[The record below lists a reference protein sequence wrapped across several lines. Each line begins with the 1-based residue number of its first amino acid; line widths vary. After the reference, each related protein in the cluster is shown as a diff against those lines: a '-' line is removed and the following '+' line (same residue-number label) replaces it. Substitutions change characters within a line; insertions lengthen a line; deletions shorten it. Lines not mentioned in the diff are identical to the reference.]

1 MRETKRCMSSMQM
14 VGWVQGIRAN
24 RKGERPRGNDK
35 NQRKSKANREKSK
48 ARPSLRLNSVRE
60 VKLEVI
66 VLVK

>member
-1 MRETKRCMSSMQM
+1 MFSMQM
-14 VGWVQGIRAN
+14 VGWVQSIRTN

-48 ARPSLRLNSVRE
+48 ATLKRSLRLNSVRE